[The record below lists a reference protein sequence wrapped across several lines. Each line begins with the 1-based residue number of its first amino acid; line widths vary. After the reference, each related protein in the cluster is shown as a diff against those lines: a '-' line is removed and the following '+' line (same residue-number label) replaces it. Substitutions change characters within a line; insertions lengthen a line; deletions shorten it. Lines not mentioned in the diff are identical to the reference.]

1 MQRTNTAI
9 PAPGILQSGPNLQRP
24 CCGWCW
30 TLGNLEVT
38 FVLVADL
45 APKNVKSS
53 NHTKIKNASQTM
65 NVTFPPCPAAL
76 PSLELSVYFSN
87 TEQALMQKHIISF
100 FLFKK
105 CIEVSLI
112 YNAVPISTVLKS
124 DPVYIHMCV
133 CVCVCVCVYSFFSYY
148 LPSCSIASDWI

>member
-1 MQRTNTAI
+1 
-9 PAPGILQSGPNLQRP
+9 
-24 CCGWCW
+24 
-30 TLGNLEVT
+30 
-38 FVLVADL
+38 
-45 APKNVKSS
+45 
-53 NHTKIKNASQTM
+53 M

-112 YNAVPISTVLKS
+112 YNAVPISTVQQVTQSNNSKIWFLEINEIDEPLAGLNRKNEDINYCYQEQEVTS
-124 DPVYIHMCV
+124 
-133 CVCVCVCVYSFFSYY
+133 
-148 LPSCSIASDWI
+148 LQTQ